1 MQQKEEICLNI
12 ISIDENTYVSS
23 VDEVQKTVE
32 TTCLLSKS
40 MVVEKDAIPKLRRI
54 AKSKF
59 PYNGIKF
66 IQLEKIDHSKL
77 VMEVERSINEL
88 YEGYEP
94 RWDMA
99 DWKNGTEELALEAK
113 RIAQSDHINDTHV
126 FSDFSKIV
134 AQNIANKYNLRQ

>member
-1 MQQKEEICLNI
+1 
-12 ISIDENTYVSS
+12 
-23 VDEVQKTVE
+23 
-32 TTCLLSKS
+32 
-40 MVVEKDAIPKLRRI
+40 
-54 AKSKF
+54 
-59 PYNGIKF
+59 
-66 IQLEKIDHSKL
+66 
-77 VMEVERSINEL
+77 MEVERSINEL

-134 AQNIANKYNLRQ
+134 AQNIANKYNLKAMRDHGDLLINRSPEPHDQAFFEIISDIV